1 MVFRHQLVYIL
12 LIPFLAG
19 CFSSVV
25 KERPLTVSL
34 SGSPTGKIVNRGLFI
49 KDGTLAVLPF
59 KAGEDA
65 ESDPQLDRMALT
77 IAKGMIDYLNEQKAP
92 FKVLTTQDQGNPQM
106 IVEGY
111 IEDLKR
117 PGKLSRW
124 VLRRNKTVLSVRGQM
139 ALVGSKDRVLMFQET
154 KSMPDPKKDGL
165 DIAYQTGQDLGRFIL
180 DALSDG

>member
-1 MVFRHQLVYIL
+1 MNSRHRLTSIL
-12 LIPFLAG
+12 IVPFLAG
-19 CFSSVV
+19 CFSVV
-25 KERPLTVSL
+25 AKERPLTVSL
-34 SGSPTGKIVNRGLFI
+34 TGTPTGKIVNKNIFI

-65 ESDPQLDRMALT
+65 ASDPQLDRMALM

-106 IVEGY
+106 VVEGY

-117 PGKLSRW
+117 PGKFSRW
-124 VLRRNKTVLSVRGQM
+124 VLRRNKTTLSVRGQM
-139 ALVGSKDRVLMFQET
+139 ALVGNKDRVLIFQET

-180 DALSDG
+180 DALGDG

>member
-1 MVFRHQLVYIL
+1 MISRHQLASIL
-12 LIPFLAG
+12 IIPFLAG
-19 CFSSVV
+19 CFFSAA
-25 KERPLTVSL
+25 KERPSTVSL
-34 SGSPTGKIVNRGLFI
+34 TESPTGKIVNRSIFI

-65 ESDPQLDRMALT
+65 TSDPQLDRMALT
-77 IAKGMIDYLNEQKAP
+77 IAKGMIDYLNEQKVP

-106 IVEGY
+106 VVEGY

-124 VLRRNKTVLSVRGQM
+124 VLRRNKTILSVRGQM
-139 ALVGSKDRVLMFQET
+139 SLVGSKDRVLMFQEK

-165 DIAYQTGQDLGRFIL
+165 DIAYQTGQDLGRFIV